1 MEQYLGIPDEDFIRS
16 KVPMTKQEIRI
27 LTLVKA
33 QIPVDGGVWDI
44 GAGTG
49 SLSIEAARLCPKGKV
64 WAVERSE
71 QAVALLRVNIANLAA
86 PNVGI
91 VEKEAPDGLDIL
103 PDPDRV
109 LIGGSGGH
117 IEDILDA
124 VSRRLK
130 PGGRILINSV
140 TVQTVYRAVEWLRA
154 HEKEFRSEGIQAQ
167 ISRLSQ
173 VRGYDMLRAENP
185 VSILTAIRNT

>member
-33 QIPVDGGVWDI
+33 QIPVDGVVWDI

-154 HEKEFRSEGIQAQ
+154 HEKEFRYEGIQAQ

-185 VSILTAIRNT
+185 VSILTAIRNP